1 MSEVKRF
8 SVGVDGVD
16 PNGNLVR
23 YVDYVALKQRAEAA
37 EAKVKSAEKHADNGW
52 YLAEML
58 EAERDSLQAKLTG
71 LEKQE
76 PYGWVNPLVDDT
88 VSKEY
93 GWAGYTTPLF
103 TRPAPAIN
111 LAELVPDVEENESAF
126 LAGLNALVDCLDDCG
141 DADQGLR
148 LALRA
153 SRTEIL
159 RNIEEQSQ

>member
-111 LAELVPDVEENESAF
+111 LAELVPDEMPNGGSGSPTDSVTHWCDGYNS
-126 LAGLNALVDCLDDCG
+126 C
-141 DADQGLR
+141 
-148 LALRA
+148 RA
-153 SRTEIL
+153 AIL